1 MPRFV
6 FVLMYL
12 CPDGRV
18 LADREADEVPS
29 LKQERRPVPPRRRGR
44 VGRALGLPHR
54 ARLSLNSELRAL
66 SFLSLT
72 PLKPETGKEEAVS
85 VAGEAF
91 SAVAEVE
98 VGPLL
103 QAAAL
108 VYDDIMLRRIHL
120 NISLY
125 HRSQRFIER
134 Q

>member
-1 MPRFV
+1 MIRRRDWDSFLETCT
-6 FVLMYL
+6 FSYSYL

-18 LADREADEVPS
+18 LSDREADEVPS

-66 SFLSLT
+66 SFLSQIS
-72 PLKPETGKEEAVS
+72 LKPETGKEEAVS
-85 VAGEAF
+85 EAGEAF
-91 SAVAEVE
+91 SAVAEAE

-108 VYDDIMLRRIHL
+108 VYD
-120 NISLY
+120 NIISC
-125 HRSQRFIER
+125 
-134 Q
+134 